1 MDTQEYYNSSEDEP
15 DDVAP
20 APVLPPSP
28 EIVAIAAGL
37 NEPNIE
43 LLNRVASVI
52 GIAEMQTL
60 FQRTQEIEAAGGML
74 TVRGNRRRTPGGV
87 YFFLVKEIMTPEQEE
102 AVFGDQNVNP
112 AQPRRK
118 PQPKVRPEP
127 PKAEQVRGLLATAIK
142 VPAAQKGAALMKAT
156 VIGRPKQIKKLNSCV
171 MVVLGL
177 KRPPVMPP
185 GLPPI
190 PDTANATI
198 AVFIADKQWPRV
210 EQALRNDPRD
220 EIIAEGYPI
229 NDPKH
234 QLTGFWAQSCTTKG
248 LQRAKRT
255 PRPYE

>member
-1 MDTQEYYNSSEDEP
+1 MDTQENYTNNPVEP
-15 DDVAP
+15 DSTSEP
-20 APVLPPSP
+20 AAASTAP
-28 EIVAIAAGL
+28 EIAEIAAGL

-43 LLNRVASVI
+43 LLNRVADVL
-52 GIAEMQTL
+52 GIAEMQAL
-60 FQRTQEIEAAGGML
+60 YQRTQEIEAAGGML

-102 AVFGDQNVNP
+102 VVFGDQSVNP
-112 AQPRRK
+112 VQPKRK
-118 PQPKVRPEP
+118 PQPKARPEP

-142 VPAAQKGAALMKAT
+142 VPAAQKGAAVMKAT
-156 VIGRPKQIKKLNSCV
+156 VIGRPKQIKKLDSCV

-190 PDTANATI
+190 PDTSNATI

-210 EQALRNDPRD
+210 EQALRADPKD

>member
-1 MDTQEYYNSSEDEP
+1 
-15 DDVAP
+15 
-20 APVLPPSP
+20 
-28 EIVAIAAGL
+28 
-37 NEPNIE
+37 
-43 LLNRVASVI
+43 
-52 GIAEMQTL
+52 MQTL

-102 AVFGDQNVNP
+102 AV
-112 AQPRRK
+112 
-118 PQPKVRPEP
+118 
-127 PKAEQVRGLLATAIK
+127 LATRMSTGAATAQA
-142 VPAAQKGAALMKAT
+142 AAQSQAGATQSRASTRPACHRDQSPSSPKRSRAHEGHRDWPPQADQEAQQLRHGCVGAETAAGHAT
-156 VIGRPKQIKKLNSCV
+156 
-171 MVVLGL
+171 
-177 KRPPVMPP
+177 

-210 EQALRNDPRD
+210 EQALRQRPARRD
-220 EIIAEGYPI
+220 HRRGLSHH
-229 NDPKH
+229 DPKH